1 MREEEL
7 LGKVY
12 LIATYHTTDNLL
24 KVRLKKLKCYSREYF
39 QSGIYIR

>member
-7 LGKVY
+7 FGKIY
-12 LIATYHTTDNLL
+12 LIATYDPTNQSL

-39 QSGIYIR
+39 QSGLYVR